1 MALALVGAR
10 LVDGT
15 GAPPRDG
22 VVVTIE
28 NGRIAS
34 VEDAPP
40 PEAETLDVEGTTLLP
55 GLVDAHVHLS
65 SLDVEAPADV
75 EEYALADA
83 ARRMLEAGITTVRD
97 LGSYGRSLF
106 RLRDAIRLGFC
117 PGPRLVLCGRVIAA
131 TCPGARA
138 FPGMYREAD
147 GADELRKAVREQV
160 REGADLVKVMA
171 TGALTVAED
180 VEPAQLTREE
190 LDAVVAESHRL
201 GYMVAAHAEGLEGI
215 RFSVEA
221 GVDTLEH
228 GELGFRAPEVLAAMA
243 ERAIVLVPTLSVFDF
258 VTESERFPAWM
269 RERAKELGES
279 ARKTVEAARRE
290 GVELAMGAD
299 APPHGANAREL
310 VRLVE
315 AGLSPMEGIV
325 AATSAAARA
334 SGLENEI
341 GTVEPGKVADL
352 LVVDGDALAD
362 VRVLCDR
369 DRIRVVLQA
378 GEIVGHPEWADSSR
392 PGLGAPDPHA

>member
-1 MALALVGAR
+1 
-10 LVDGT
+10 
-15 GAPPRDG
+15 
-22 VVVTIE
+22 VTIE

-34 VEDAPP
+34 IDDAPP
-40 PEAETLDVEGTTLLP
+40 PGAETLDVKGGTLLP

-65 SLDVEAPADV
+65 SLDVEVPAEV

-106 RLRDAIRLGFC
+106 RLRDAIRLGLC
-117 PGPRLVLCGRVIAA
+117 PGPRVVLCGRVIAA
-131 TCPGARA
+131 TCRGARA

-147 GADELRKAVREQV
+147 GSDELRKAVREQV
-160 REGADLVKVMA
+160 REGADVVKVMA

-201 GYMVAAHAEGLEGI
+201 GHMVAAHAEGLEGI
-215 RFSVEA
+215 RLSVEA

-243 ERAIVLVPTLSVFDF
+243 ERTIVLVPTLSVFDF
-258 VTESERFPAWM
+258 VAESDRFPTWM

-290 GVELAMGAD
+290 GVVLAMGAD

-325 AATSAAARA
+325 AATSAAAGA
-334 SGLENEI
+334 SGLEHEI
-341 GTVEPGKVADL
+341 GTVERGKVADL
-352 LVVDGDALAD
+352 LAVDGDPLAD

-369 DRIRVVLQA
+369 DRIRLVLQA
-378 GEIVGHPEWADSSR
+378 GDVVVHRE
-392 PGLGAPDPHA
+392 